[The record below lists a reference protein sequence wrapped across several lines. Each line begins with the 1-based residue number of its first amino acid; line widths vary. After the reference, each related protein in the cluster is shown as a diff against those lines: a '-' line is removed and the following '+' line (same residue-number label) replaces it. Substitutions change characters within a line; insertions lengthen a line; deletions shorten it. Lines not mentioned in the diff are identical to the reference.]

1 MLLIVQLFVRPMI
14 TLILRWSHGWVWI
27 LCNEYRAYQP
37 ISVLQWSSEAFLQL
51 QWWCTLPN
59 IVAEQS
65 MAVVLRC
72 ALIVAC
78 LFIVATLG
86 GPEDERRP
94 KISDEALE
102 RALNDKRYL
111 QRQLKCA
118 LGEASCDSVGRRL
131 KSLAPLVLRG
141 SCPQCTPDELRQIQ
155 RTLSHIQ
162 RNYPKEWNKIVKQ
175 YAGV

>member
-1 MLLIVQLFVRPMI
+1 MANMRSKRSISLF
-14 TLILRWSHGWVWI
+14 
-27 LCNEYRAYQP
+27 Q
-37 ISVLQWSSEAFLQL
+37 
-51 QWWCTLPN
+51 
-59 IVAEQS
+59 
-65 MAVVLRC
+65 AVVLRC

-94 KISDEALE
+94 QISDEALE

-131 KSLAPLVLRG
+131 KSEYCMIASNLLVRRG
-141 SCPQCTPDELRQIQ
+141 TE
-155 RTLSHIQ
+155 RTLGS
-162 RNYPKEWNKIVKQ
+162 NKAVDFGGALMTKCEFLQNPYKAKVYIVVQK
-175 YAGV
+175 

>member
-1 MLLIVQLFVRPMI
+1 MRSKRSVSLFQ
-14 TLILRWSHGWVWI
+14 
-27 LCNEYRAYQP
+27 A
-37 ISVLQWSSEAFLQL
+37 VL
-51 QWWCTLPN
+51 
-59 IVAEQS
+59 
-65 MAVVLRC
+65 LRC
-72 ALIVAC
+72 AVIVAC

-131 KSLAPLVLRG
+131 KSEYCMIA
-141 SCPQCTPDELRQIQ
+141 
-155 RTLSHIQ
+155 
-162 RNYPKEWNKIVKQ
+162 RNLFSKTQ
-175 YAGV
+175 H

>member
-1 MLLIVQLFVRPMI
+1 MRSKRSVSLF
-14 TLILRWSHGWVWI
+14 
-27 LCNEYRAYQP
+27 Q
-37 ISVLQWSSEAFLQL
+37 
-51 QWWCTLPN
+51 
-59 IVAEQS
+59 
-65 MAVVLRC
+65 AVVLRC
-72 ALIVAC
+72 ALIVVC

-131 KSLAPLVLRG
+131 KSEYCMIALNLF
-141 SCPQCTPDELRQIQ
+141 SKMQ
-155 RTLSHIQ
+155 H
-162 RNYPKEWNKIVKQ
+162 
-175 YAGV
+175 